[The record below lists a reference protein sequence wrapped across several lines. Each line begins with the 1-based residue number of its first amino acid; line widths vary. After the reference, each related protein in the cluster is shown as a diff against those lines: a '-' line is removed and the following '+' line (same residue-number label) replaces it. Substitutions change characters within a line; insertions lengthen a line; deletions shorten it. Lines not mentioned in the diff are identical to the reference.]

1 MAVGSRLRYWR
12 ERRGVSLEDL
22 ADRLTIAPDCL
33 EEVESGRRRMAMAAW
48 QEAASFLGVGLEELL
63 REGEPGCADEGESGR
78 AGEGQPTPA
87 NEGQADRP
95 AEEQA
100 GRAEEGRPGRPR
112 ESQPPGGEG
121 VTEGARCDTAGTQV
135 RARVGSTVRK
145 LREQKGITV
154 TELARASGLSP
165 AHISEIER
173 GRTAPSVRT
182 VEKLARALGVS
193 PGVLV
198 RSVGANG
205 VGEKLRRL
213 RERLGLTQKEVA
225 EKAGVSYGLIGQ
237 IESGRTQSS
246 VTTLSLL
253 AEALGVSPC
262 YFLMDEEEVL
272 EVTRSLSPEVA
283 ELLSEPRV
291 REVLSR
297 LGRLGRSDFHLVL
310 AVVEAL
316 VVRLPEATARE
327 EGEVRELGSLWREL
341 GPQEREFLMES
352 ARFLKSRKAHQA
364 G

>member
-1 MAVGSRLRYWR
+1 MAVGPRLRYWR
-12 ERRGVSLEDL
+12 QKRGVSLEDL

-33 EEVESGRRRMAMAAW
+33 EEVESGQRRMAMAAW
-48 QEAASFLGVGLEELL
+48 QEAASFLGVPLEELL
-63 REGEPGCADEGESGR
+63 GEGEPDLPGEESPPT
-78 AGEGQPTPA
+78 GEGQP
-87 NEGQADRP
+87 
-95 AEEQA
+95 
-100 GRAEEGRPGRPR
+100 GRPR
-112 ESQPPGGEG
+112 DIHSPGAEG
-121 VTEGARCDTAGTQV
+121 APEGARCDTGGTQV
-135 RARVGSTVRK
+135 RARVGSTVRR

-154 TELARASGLSP
+154 TELARATGLSP

-182 VEKLARALGVS
+182 LEKLARALGVS

-291 REVLSR
+291 REILSR
-297 LGRLGRSDFHLVL
+297 LGRLGRSDFHLVIG
-310 AVVEAL
+310 VVEAL
-316 VVRLPEATARE
+316 VARLPEGAGRE
-327 EGEVRELGSLWREL
+327 GEEVRELGALWREL
-341 GPQEREFLMES
+341 GPEEREFLLES
-352 ARFLKSRKAHQA
+352 ARFLKSRKTHQA

>member
-1 MAVGSRLRYWR
+1 M
-12 ERRGVSLEDL
+12 
-22 ADRLTIAPDCL
+22 
-33 EEVESGRRRMAMAAW
+33 
-48 QEAASFLGVGLEELL
+48 
-63 REGEPGCADEGESGR
+63 
-78 AGEGQPTPA
+78 
-87 NEGQADRP
+87 
-95 AEEQA
+95 
-100 GRAEEGRPGRPR
+100 
-112 ESQPPGGEG
+112 
-121 VTEGARCDTAGTQV
+121 
-135 RARVGSTVRK
+135 
-145 LREQKGITV
+145 
-154 TELARASGLSP
+154 
-165 AHISEIER
+165 
-173 GRTAPSVRT
+173 
-182 VEKLARALGVS
+182 
-193 PGVLV
+193 LV

-297 LGRLGRSDFHLVL
+297 LGRLGRSDFHLVIG
-310 AVVEAL
+310 VVEAL
-316 VVRLPEATARE
+316 VARLPEGAQRE
-327 EGEVRELGSLWREL
+327 GEEVRELGALWREL
-341 GPQEREFLMES
+341 GPEEREFLLES
-352 ARFLKSRKAHQA
+352 ARFLKSRKTHQA

>member
-1 MAVGSRLRYWR
+1 MVVGPRLRYWR
-12 ERRGVSLEDL
+12 EKRGVSLEEL

-33 EEVESGRRRMAMAAW
+33 VEVEEGQRRMAMAAW
-48 QEAASFLGVGLEELL
+48 QEAAAFLQVPLEELL
-63 REGEPGCADEGESGR
+63 QEGPPPDAEPSPQPAAAPASPGSAPQGR
-78 AGEGQPTPA
+78 SPEAEARGGRCETGGQ
-87 NEGQADRP
+87 
-95 AEEQA
+95 
-100 GRAEEGRPGRPR
+100 
-112 ESQPPGGEG
+112 
-121 VTEGARCDTAGTQV
+121 VK
-135 RARVGSTVRK
+135 ARVGATVRA
-145 LREQKGITV
+145 LREKKGMTV
-154 TELARASGLSP
+154 TDLARSTGLSP

-173 GRTAPSVRT
+173 GRTAASVAT
-182 VEKLARALGVS
+182 LEKLARALGVS

-246 VTTLSLL
+246 VTTLSRL

-283 ELLSEPRV
+283 ELLAQPRV
-291 REVLSR
+291 REFLAQV
-297 LGRLGRSDFHLVL
+297 GRLDRGSFEVVM
-310 AVVEAL
+310 AVVQAL
-316 VVRLPEATARE
+316 IARLPRPDGNLPEPL
-327 EGEVRELGSLWREL
+327 RELGDLMRDL
-341 GPQEREFLMES
+341 GPEEQRFLMES
-352 ARFLKSRKAHQA
+352 ARFLASRKTREA

>member
-1 MAVGSRLRYWR
+1 MAVGPRLRYWR
-12 ERRGVSLEDL
+12 QQRGVSLEEL
-22 ADRLTIAPDCL
+22 AERLTIAPDCL
-33 EEVESGRRRMAMAAW
+33 QEVEAGQRRMAMAAW
-48 QEAASFLGVGLEELL
+48 QEAAALLQVPLEELL
-63 REGEPGCADEGESGR
+63 REGEPSESGPGER
-78 AGEGQPTPA
+78 A
-87 NEGQADRP
+87 
-95 AEEQA
+95 A
-100 GRAEEGRPGRPR
+100 GRVSTAS
-112 ESQPPGGEG
+112 ESGGKCE
-121 VTEGARCDTAGTQV
+121 TEAGHV
-135 RARVGSTVRK
+135 KIRVGSTVRS

-154 TELARASGLSP
+154 TELARATGLSP

-173 GRTAPSVRT
+173 GRSAPSIRT
-182 VEKLARALGVS
+182 LEKLARALGVS

-225 EKAGVSYGLIGQ
+225 QKAGVSYGLIGQ

-283 ELLSEPRV
+283 DLLSEPKV
-291 REVLSR
+291 REFLSR
-297 LGRLGRSDFHLVL
+297 VGRLRRGAFDLVM
-310 AVVEAL
+310 AVVDVL
-316 VVRLPEATARE
+316 VSRLPGDEEDSEAE
-327 EGEVRELGSLWREL
+327 PLGELGELLREL
-341 GPQEREFLMES
+341 GPEEQSFLMES
-352 ARFLKSRKAHQA
+352 ARFLASRKTREA